1 MNYIF
6 SKYFLKKFLKLNLT
20 KKLKKTK
27 MLEDTKY
34 LENLN
39 DFPKIG
45 LIFYENS
52 GENLLRFYLEQI
64 FKIKTGSN
72 IKTLHNN
79 IFKTNQNQENTEN
92 NWILASDFPL
102 RNKDEYFPTYI
113 SCAIIL
119 VRNPIDLIMSK
130 ILKETFTFEE
140 AMAKIDLLIDEW
152 KEFYKYWIDSPIPV
166 HIVRYEDL
174 LYEPVEILTEICK
187 FLLGIKNLNNT
198 KLDFAIKNVCEMQ
211 IENIYFAYDVE
222 IGSTLNNNAKN
233 NKFFFL
239 NKDNI
244 ILIQKKFSDRLIRVL
259 SLFKY
264 QLNDDYDTKNWLVDT
279 NKENLVKS
287 VEFHELL
294 INQFMTSNYFALK
307 IA

>member
-1 MNYIF
+1 
-6 SKYFLKKFLKLNLT
+6 
-20 KKLKKTK
+20 
-27 MLEDTKY
+27 MLGETKY

-72 IKTLHNN
+72 IKTLQNN
-79 IFKTNQNQENTEN
+79 IFKSNLNQENMEN
-92 NWILASDFPL
+92 NWIVASDYPL
-102 RNKDEYFPTYI
+102 RNKDEYFPCFV
-113 SCAIIL
+113 SSAIIL

-130 ILKETFTFEE
+130 ILKETFSFEE
-140 AMAKIDLLIDEW
+140 ALEKIDLLIDEW
-152 KEFYKYWIDSPIPV
+152 KEFYKYWIESPLPV
-166 HIVRYEDL
+166 HIIRYEDL
-174 LYEPVEILTEICK
+174 LYEPAEILTELCK
-187 FLLGIKNLNNT
+187 FLLGIKSILNT
-198 KLDFAIKNVCEMQ
+198 KLDYAIKSVCEMK

-222 IGSTLNNNAKN
+222 IGNNLQNNANTNSGNNNSN

-244 ILIQKKFSDRLIRVL
+244 IIIQKKFIDRLSRVL

-264 QLNDDYDTKNWLVDT
+264 QMNDDYDTKNWLVDT
-279 NKENLVKS
+279 NKENLIKS
-287 VEFHELL
+287 VDFHELL
-294 INQFMTSNYFALK
+294 INQYMTSNYYALK

>member
-1 MNYIF
+1 
-6 SKYFLKKFLKLNLT
+6 
-20 KKLKKTK
+20 
-27 MLEDTKY
+27 MLSDTKY

-52 GENLLRFYLEQI
+52 GENLLRFYLEQV

-79 IFKTNQNQENTEN
+79 IFKTLGQNQESLDNY
-92 NWILASDFPL
+92 WIIGSDYPL
-102 RNKDEYFPTYI
+102 RNKDEYLHTYI
-113 SCAIIL
+113 SSAIIL

-130 ILKETFTFEE
+130 TLKETFTFDE
-140 AMAKIDLLIDEW
+140 AIEKIDNLIDEW
-152 KEFYKYWIDSPIPV
+152 KEFYKYWIESPIPV

-174 LYEPVEILTEICK
+174 LYEPSEILTEICK
-187 FLLGIKNLNNT
+187 FLLGIKSLVNT
-198 KLDFAIKNVCEMQ
+198 KLDYSIKNVCEMKV
-211 IENIYFAYDVE
+211 ENIYFAYDVE
-222 IGSTLNNNAKN
+222 IGKNIGDSNNLSNN

-239 NKDNI
+239 NKENI
-244 ILIQKKFSDRLIRVL
+244 ELIQKKFMSRLSKVL

-264 QLNDDYDTKNWLVDT
+264 QINEDYDTKNWLVDT

-294 INQFMTSNYFALK
+294 INQFMTSNYYALK

>member
-1 MNYIF
+1 
-6 SKYFLKKFLKLNLT
+6 
-20 KKLKKTK
+20 
-27 MLEDTKY
+27 MLGDSKY

-52 GENLLRFYLEQI
+52 GENLLRFYLEQVI
-64 FKIKTGSN
+64 KIKTGSN

-79 IFKTNQNQENTEN
+79 IFKTSSQNQENIEN
-92 NWILASDFPL
+92 YWVIASDYPL
-102 RNKDEYFPTYI
+102 RNKDEYHPTYI
-113 SCAIIL
+113 SSAIIL

-130 ILKETFTFEE
+130 TLKETFTLDE
-140 AMAKIDLLIDEW
+140 AMEKIDNLIDEW
-152 KEFYKYWIDSPIPV
+152 KEFYKFWIESPIPV

-174 LYEPVEILTEICK
+174 LYEPSEILTEICK
-187 FLLGIKNLNNT
+187 FLLGIKSIANT
-198 KLDFAIKNVCEMQ
+198 KLDYAIKNVCEMKL
-211 IENIYFAYDVE
+211 ENIYFAYDVE
-222 IGSTLNNNAKN
+222 IGNHIGNSNNKVNNNIN
-233 NKFFFL
+233 DNKLYFL
-239 NKDNI
+239 NKENI
-244 ILIQKKFSDRLIRVL
+244 LLIQKKFMDRLSKVL

-264 QLNDDYDTKNWLVDT
+264 QINDDYDTKNWLVDT

-294 INQFMTSNYFALK
+294 INQFMTSNYYALK

>member
-1 MNYIF
+1 
-6 SKYFLKKFLKLNLT
+6 
-20 KKLKKTK
+20 
-27 MLEDTKY
+27 MLGEIKY

-39 DFPKIG
+39 DYPKIG
-45 LIFYENS
+45 LLFYENS
-52 GENLLRFYLEQI
+52 GENLLRFYLENV

-79 IFKTNQNQENTEN
+79 IFKTTTQNSENLEN
-92 NWILASDFPL
+92 YWVIASDYPL
-102 RNKDEYFPTYI
+102 RNKDEYYPSYI
-113 SCAIIL
+113 SSAIIL

-130 ILKETFTFEE
+130 TLKETFKFEE
-140 AMAKIDLLIDEW
+140 ALEKIDNLIDEW
-152 KEFYKYWIDSPIPV
+152 KEFYKYWIESPIPV

-174 LYEPVEILTEICK
+174 LYEPVEILTEISK
-187 FLLGIKNLNNT
+187 FLLGVKSISNT
-198 KLDFAIKNVCEMQ
+198 KLDYAIKNVCEMK

-222 IGSTLNNNAKN
+222 IGSLVNNNN
-233 NKFFFL
+233 NNYNEKSFFMD
-239 NKDNI
+239 KENI
-244 ILIQKKFSDRLIRVL
+244 VIIQKKFMERLSKVL

-264 QLNDDYDTKNWLVDT
+264 QINNDYDTKNWLVDT

-294 INQFMTSNYFALK
+294 INQFMTSNYYAMK

>member
-1 MNYIF
+1 MIGE
-6 SKYFLKKFLKLNLT
+6 T
-20 KKLKKTK
+20 R
-27 MLEDTKY
+27 Y

-45 LIFYENS
+45 LVFYENS
-52 GENLLRFYLEQI
+52 GENLLRFYLEQV

-79 IFKTNQNQENTEN
+79 IFKTNLNQENLEN
-92 NWILASDFPL
+92 NWIVATDYPL
-102 RNKDEYFPTYI
+102 RNKDEYFLTYI
-113 SCAIIL
+113 SSAIIL
-119 VRNPIDLIMSK
+119 VRNPIDLIMSRT
-130 ILKETFTFEE
+130 LKETFSFQD
-140 AMAKIDLLIDEW
+140 AIDKIDNLIDEW
-152 KEFYKYWIDSPIPV
+152 KEFYKFWIDSPIPV

-174 LYEPVEILTEICK
+174 LYEPVEIITEISK
-187 FLLGIKNLNNT
+187 FLLGIKSVNNT
-198 KLDFAIKNVCEMQ
+198 KLDFVVKNVCETK

-222 IGSTLNNNAKN
+222 ISSILNTNSNNTNNNKL
-233 NKFFFL
+233 FFL
-239 NKDNI
+239 NKENLV
-244 ILIQKKFSDRLIRVL
+244 LIQNKFQDRLNRVL

-264 QLNDDYDTKNWLVDT
+264 QMNDDYDTKNWLIDT

-294 INQFMTSNYFALK
+294 INQYMTSNYYAMK